1 MKNRGKTGFGRALIA
16 AAVIGLGGCAQ
27 TTATEGVHLAP
38 GEKLQITQEVWDDYQ
53 VYLDKGRGLAA
64 KKRSGAFGVAIIGG
78 VGVVGLY
85 SYRHCPRDY
94 DNCIVRGPNEV
105 DDVLTA
111 CRTEGVDCLI
121 FARDESILVPYEI
134 ID

>member
-1 MKNRGKTGFGRALIA
+1 MKNGLRAG
-16 AAVIGLGGCAQ
+16 AVLALALMVAGCAQ

-38 GEKLQITQEVWDDYQ
+38 GEKIQITQKVWDDYQ
-53 VYLDKGRGLAA
+53 EYVARGRGLSA
-64 KKRSGAFGVAIIGG
+64 KKRSGAFGVALVGGRG
-78 VGVVGLY
+78 VGSLY

-105 DDVLTA
+105 DDVLNA
-111 CRTEGVDCLI
+111 CRTEGLDCLI

-134 ID
+134 VD